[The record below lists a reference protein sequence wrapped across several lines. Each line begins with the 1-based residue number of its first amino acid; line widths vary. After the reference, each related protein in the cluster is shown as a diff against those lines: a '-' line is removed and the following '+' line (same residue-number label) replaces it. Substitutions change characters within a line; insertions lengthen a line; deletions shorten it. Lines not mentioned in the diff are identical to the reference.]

1 MLYTCSMF
9 QCLFILVL
17 NIFVFCF
24 CLSVSI
30 LCVCFLRLRT
40 ERGRGSRQFICYSNK
55 LPHFFVCL
63 FYIKLFPHFLNSR
76 LAFVISR
83 LRLKS
88 IEKIAKQQCF
98 ALHNLVTLAHAV
110 CVTFAV
116 THTRRLLARS
126 LARTQPVSTFAF
138 FCLNFLS
145 LSSIIGCTHA
155 HIQLTCIC
163 FV

>member
-24 CLSVSI
+24 RLSVSI
-30 LCVCFLRLRT
+30 LCVFSAFRT

-55 LPHFFVCL
+55 LPKFFVCL
-63 FYIKLFPHFLNSR
+63 FYVKLFLHFLNSR

-88 IEKIAKQQCF
+88 IEKITK
-98 ALHNLVTLAHAV
+98 
-110 CVTFAV
+110 
-116 THTRRLLARS
+116 
-126 LARTQPVSTFAF
+126 
-138 FCLNFLS
+138 
-145 LSSIIGCTHA
+145 
-155 HIQLTCIC
+155 
-163 FV
+163 